1 MPAQATAGALV
12 KRLVRLVDPF
22 ILAILLTVALA
33 AVLPATGAAGTI
45 ANRATTVV
53 IGLLFFLYGARL
65 STKAAWEGLKHW
77 RLHAVVLAS
86 TFVLFPLLGMAAQVL
101 VPGLLSP
108 QLYAGILFLC
118 VLPSTVQSSIAFT
131 SIAKG
136 NVAAAITSASLSN
149 LVGVVVS
156 PLLVGIF
163 LSASGGFSAA
173 SIPDIALQLVVP
185 FLLGQLSRRWTADFV
200 QKHNK
205 ILMLVDRGS
214 IMLVVYTAFSAG
226 VAAHIWQR
234 LSGWQL
240 GVLLAVDLV
249 LLGLVLVITNYSAR
263 LLKFSREDRITIVF
277 CGSKKSLAT
286 GLPMANVL
294 FAAHGVGLIVL
305 PLMLFH
311 QIQLMACAMLA
322 RRYAASAQSSHG
334 ATRQE
339 QTDAYEPAHR

>member
-1 MPAQATAGALV
+1 MPAQTPAGALV
-12 KRLVRLVDPF
+12 KRFIDPF

-33 AVLPATGAAGTI
+33 AVLPATGTAGTV
-45 ANRATTVV
+45 ASRATTVV

-101 VPGLLSP
+101 VPGVLSP
-108 QLYAGILFLC
+108 QLYAGVLFLC

-156 PLLVGIF
+156 PLMVGIF
-163 LSASGGFSAA
+163 LSASGGFNAS
-173 SIPDIALQLVVP
+173 SIPDIALQLVAP

-214 IMLVVYTAFSAG
+214 ILLVVYTAFSAG

-240 GVLLAVDLV
+240 AALLAVDLL
-249 LLGLVLVITNYSAR
+249 LLGLVLVITNYSAKW
-263 LLKFSREDRITIVF
+263 LKFSREDRITIVF

-322 RRYAASAQSSHG
+322 RRYAASTEA
-334 ATRQE
+334 AVEE